1 MKKPSL
7 DRITT
12 DFIRKFLD
20 AYEIEQES
28 ISKDFEKFSSYCAI
42 KQHYSSHFESEDI
55 DNISVGETSDTGIDA
70 VGIIIDNKLV
80 DSVEDIDLLIDGKE
94 NVQILFIFVQSTI
107 SHQFKSTKFR
117 DFTIGVKEFFYDYA
131 FPQKTKTK
139 QRSKKVDSK
148 AHIACKLLD
157 KTSVMSERP
166 KCDLYYFMGNDV
178 ESKLGI
184 NKNLINSEKED
195 LINFNLFNEVNIK
208 VHGTSY
214 LHTLYRQTLAKPKV
228 QIYFPHKVSL
238 PEIKDVTQS
247 YIGRICFS
255 EYKKLILDEKTG
267 NIRNV
272 FEDNVRH
279 FNEKYSIN
287 KEIKKTIEK
296 DNIEKFVL
304 LNNGI
309 TIVVKK
315 LSTSADY
322 FTLEDY
328 QIVNGCQTSHILYQ
342 CRNNPRIHD
351 LWITLKIIHTENQG
365 IANDITTATNS
376 QTEVSFEA
384 LNSLLKFHRD
394 LEDYY
399 LSSSYKIGKD
409 EINLYYARQEG
420 KYDKDA
426 NVPYKSRIIS
436 MKDQVKSFA
445 AMFMNIPHESYGFYG
460 QRLKARRIDEG
471 MFKDDHFFEPYYTSS
486 VAHYELYK
494 YIKNKSNNA
503 NSYNIARFH
512 ILMILK
518 YLILGDNIPK
528 ANHESIKAACDLII
542 GVVQKKRI
550 FKKYVIECIDV
561 IKQAKKEPEFQNRQ
575 ENQIF
580 KVESFV
586 EKIKEIALE
595 RKRQETN
602 I

>member
-1 MKKPSL
+1 M
-7 DRITT
+7 T
-12 DFIRKFLD
+12 
-20 AYEIEQES
+20 
-28 ISKDFEKFSSYCAI
+28 
-42 KQHYSSHFESEDI
+42 
-55 DNISVGETSDTGIDA
+55 
-70 VGIIIDNKLV
+70 
-80 DSVEDIDLLIDGKE
+80 
-94 NVQILFIFVQSTI
+94 
-107 SHQFKSTKFR
+107 
-117 DFTIGVKEFFYDYA
+117 
-131 FPQKTKTK
+131 
-139 QRSKKVDSK
+139 
-148 AHIACKLLD
+148 
-157 KTSVMSERP
+157 ERP
-166 KCDLYYFMGNDV
+166 KCELYYFMGNDV

-184 NKNLINSEKED
+184 NQKVIDSEKKD
-195 LINFNLFNEVNIK
+195 LMTFNLFDEVNIK

-238 PEIKDVTQS
+238 PNIKDVTQS

-255 EYKKLILDEKTG
+255 EYKKLIVDEKTG

-272 FEDNVRH
+272 FEDNVRY
-279 FNEKYSIN
+279 FNDKYSIN
-287 KEIKKTIEK
+287 KEIKETIEK

-309 TIVVKK
+309 TIVTKK
-315 LSTSADY
+315 LSISADN

-342 CRNNPRIHD
+342 CRNNHKIND
-351 LWITLKIIHTENQG
+351 LWITLKIIHTENQE
-365 IANDITTATNS
+365 IANNITTATNS

-420 KYDKDA
+420 KYDKDG

-445 AMFMNIPHESYGFYG
+445 AMFMDIPHESYAFYG

-503 NSYNIARFH
+503 SLYNKARFH

-518 YLILGDNIPK
+518 YLILGDDIPK
-528 ANHESIKAACDLII
+528 ANHESIKAACDSII
-542 GVVQKKRI
+542 SVVQKKRI
-550 FKKYVIECIDV
+550 FKKHIVECIN
-561 IKQAKKEPEFQNRQ
+561 IIEQAKKDPDFQDRE

-586 EKIKEIALE
+586 ERIKRIALE
-595 RKRQETN
+595 SKREKTSDL
-602 I
+602 